1 MSDDLSPVEQF
12 KQATSATLRS
22 IAERDDIDV
31 AFSNEPSGITG
42 TRARVP
48 FPSRDLPPDEVS
60 QVRGEA
66 DGIAL
71 RLRYHDAATHAR
83 NMPTGD
89 VAPLMFE
96 ALE

>member
-31 AFSNEPSGITG
+31 TFSNEPSGITG

-48 FPSRDLPPDEVS
+48 FPSRDLPPDEVAH
-60 QVRGEA
+60 VRGESDA
-66 DGIAL
+66 IAL
-71 RLRYHDAATHAR
+71 RLRHHDAGRRTSKAEQTSQI
-83 NMPTGD
+83 T
-89 VAPLMFE
+89 V
-96 ALE
+96 

>member
-48 FPSRDLPPDEVS
+48 FPSLS
-60 QVRGEA
+60 L
-66 DGIAL
+66 I
-71 RLRYHDAATHAR
+71 HI
-83 NMPTGD
+83 
-89 VAPLMFE
+89 
-96 ALE
+96 